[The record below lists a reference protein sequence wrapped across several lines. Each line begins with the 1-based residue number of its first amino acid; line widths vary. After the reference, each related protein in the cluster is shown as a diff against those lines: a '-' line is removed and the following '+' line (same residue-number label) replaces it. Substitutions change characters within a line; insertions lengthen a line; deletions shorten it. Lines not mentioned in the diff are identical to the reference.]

1 MRYIPCL
8 ILIAFAATS
17 APLFA
22 GDGAGA
28 VRSGTA
34 SKQPEMSSVPPHS
47 SRLRFR
53 AAGPVC
59 MCGPGLSEAQISA
72 AEHAREQANS
82 RVQKIIGKQ

>member
-1 MRYIPCL
+1 MRYMPSL

-22 GDGAGA
+22 DDGAGT
-28 VRSGTA
+28 VRNGTA
-34 SKQPEMSSVPPHS
+34 SKQPEMSRVPPHS

-53 AAGPVC
+53 SAGPVC

-72 AEHAREQANS
+72 AEHVRGQANS
-82 RVQKIIGKQ
+82 TAQKIIGKQ